1 MKDLP
6 RAAQGSTVVLDADVY
21 NTLVDTLRRL
31 DSWSVAPPLHLIRDA
46 AGNHLSTRS
55 SAEQVLVGII
65 GVESGGGRYQGTI
78 LSGQSTGSTSTNF
91 QLRSSE
97 TQSATDGPIAQIQSG
112 NFVNN
117 ALVINVLEQYV
128 GNSHILWAPTG
139 QTSPPSDWGAFFAFG
154 RIMGQTNENPARTI
168 VYIEGWP
175 MAPIWA
181 KITAQ
186 GSAGTYQGR
195 IFPGHIADYMTDAGP
210 IYTTSGGSSSII
222 EGNLPSADNCW
233 INNAF
238 EQRAGLGTCQL
249 PVGVYVPGYI
259 VGFSDQNQV
268 GNSATPWYAVW
279 TMTPPYAS
287 DIAHQV
293 QPTEVTA
300 YTAGDDPGE
309 STLPFGINEVDM
321 LNAAKADIANLY
333 ASLNNLYNN
342 LKGAGYIGQDP
353 TR

>member
-1 MKDLP
+1 
-6 RAAQGSTVVLDADVY
+6 
-21 NTLVDTLRRL
+21 
-31 DSWSVAPPLHLIRDA
+31 
-46 AGNHLSTRS
+46 
-55 SAEQVLVGII
+55 
-65 GVESGGGRYQGTI
+65 
-78 LSGQSTGSTSTNF
+78 
-91 QLRSSE
+91 
-97 TQSATDGPIAQIQSG
+97 
-112 NFVNN
+112 
-117 ALVINVLEQYV
+117 
-128 GNSHILWAPTG
+128 
-139 QTSPPSDWGAFFAFG
+139 
-154 RIMGQTNENPARTI
+154 MGQTNENPARTI
-168 VYIEGWP
+168 VYIQGWP

-181 KITAQ
+181 KITAL
-186 GSAGTYQGR
+186 GGAGTYQGR
-195 IFPGHIADYMTDAGP
+195 IFQGHIADYMTDAGP
-210 IYTTSGGSSSII
+210 IYDTSGGNSSII

-287 DIAHQV
+287 DIVHQV
-293 QPTEVTA
+293 QPTEVTG

-342 LKGAGYIGQDP
+342 LKEAGYIGQDP
-353 TR
+353 AK